1 MSSQCGGRGAQLSV
15 ACLFGLWEEERALG
29 VRVSQILVRPFSPV
43 PPPPFFVS
51 VHVSR
56 VHGVECECV
65 HLVVKF
71 ETSAGVGAE
80 RVSLGGASCGWVD
93 DASLYMER
101 RAGHVLRRLAFCS
114 VSSRRRLHLGTHEA
128 GRSIFKKFVLCP
140 RSSFLPLA
148 AL

>member
-1 MSSQCGGRGAQLSV
+1 MHGSAGLSDS
-15 ACLFGLWEEERALG
+15 CPTILSRA
-29 VRVSQILVRPFSPV
+29 S
-43 PPPPFFVS
+43 PPPFFVS

-128 GRSIFKKFVLCP
+128 GR
-140 RSSFLPLA
+140 
-148 AL
+148 

>member
-15 ACLFGLWEEERALG
+15 ACLFGLWEEERAWERGSL
-29 VRVSQILVRPFSPV
+29 RFLSDHSLPC
-43 PPPPFFVS
+43 PPPPLFFVS

-128 GRSIFKKFVLCP
+128 GR
-140 RSSFLPLA
+140 
-148 AL
+148 